1 MYRLYLRILAGFL
14 IGNTDMH
21 LKNFAMFHTPQGLG
35 LAPIYDQVAAALYDY
50 KTVAL
55 GIGGT
60 RNVLIDRLKAR
71 TIIKLG
77 EAFRL
82 SKTSIHMAVLHLG
95 KHLDKAK
102 QAIHESTV
110 AKPALK
116 NKIITLMEKRWN
128 GTFALIGKP

>member
-1 MYRLYLRILAGFL
+1 MATTLYG
-14 IGNTDMH
+14 
-21 LKNFAMFHTPQGLG
+21 
-35 LAPIYDQVAAALYDY
+35 Y

-55 GIGGT
+55 GIGSA

-95 KHLDKAK
+95 KHLEKAK
-102 QAIHESTV
+102 QAINDSTV
-110 AKPALK
+110 EKPTLK
-116 NKIITLMEKRWN
+116 NKLITLMEKRWN